1 MMEKPNKRDRSA
13 LLRSR
18 ILEAMARKSLSRS
31 ALARAAGVDRSTI
44 AQLLAED
51 AVRMPNAQLAADAA
65 QALGVSADWLLG
77 LTDRP
82 ERPGD
87 LLAAAIH
94 MSAAERSAAT
104 QQIRDWHREAAG
116 YKIRHVP
123 ATLPEMLKTQTVR
136 LWEFGAEAPPEAG
149 WNDGLGAD
157 FFAQSASDFEIA
169 LPLQEMTAFAE
180 GSGYYRGLGQTA
192 RRAQLDALA
201 EAADAHYPRLRLSFF
216 DARKVYSAPV
226 TLFGPL
232 VGALYVGRFY
242 LAFRERSRIRSL
254 TEHFDWLVRSASIG
268 DRAAAD
274 WLDRLARD
282 LS

>member
-1 MMEKPNKRDRSA
+1 MTIRYDKRGRSA
-13 LLRSR
+13 LLRDRLLQAMSR
-18 ILEAMARKSLSRS
+18 QGLSRS
-31 ALARAAGVDRSTI
+31 ALARATGVDRSTI
-44 AQLLAED
+44 AQLLADD

-123 ATLPEMLKTQTVR
+123 ATLPEMLKTHRVR
-136 LWEFGAEAPPEAG
+136 LWEFGADAPPEAG

-169 LPLQEMTAFAE
+169 LPVQELTAFTE
-180 GSGYYRGLGQTA
+180 GSGYYRGLDQPA
-192 RRAQLDALA
+192 RRTQLEILA
-201 EAADAHYPRLRLSFF
+201 RAAEAHYPRLRLYFF
-216 DARKVYSAPV
+216 DERQVYSAPV

-242 LAFRERSRIRSL
+242 LAFRERDRIRSL
-254 TEHFDWLVRSASIG
+254 SDHFDWLVRSARIG
-268 DRAAAD
+268 DRDAAD
-274 WLDRLARD
+274 WLKGLAGD
-282 LS
+282 IS